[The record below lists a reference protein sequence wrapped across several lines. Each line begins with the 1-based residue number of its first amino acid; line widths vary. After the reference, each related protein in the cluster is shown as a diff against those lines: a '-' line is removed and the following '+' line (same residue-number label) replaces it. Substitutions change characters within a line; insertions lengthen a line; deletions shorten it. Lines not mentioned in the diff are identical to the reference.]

1 MNKMIALL
9 LNCYHNLISVNQIC
23 GNLFSQPYL
32 VKAEGLRM
40 GHTHHGGTC
49 SSHAPSVLQVHFTLH
64 YYLQMYNGP
73 SRKQESTLP
82 SALLWRVS

>member
-9 LNCYHNLISVNQIC
+9 LNCYHNLLSVNQIC

-32 VKAEGLRM
+32 VKAEGLWM

-49 SSHAPSVLQVHFTLH
+49 SSSHAPSVLQVHFTV
-64 YYLQMYNGP
+64 QWII
-73 SRKQESTLP
+73 ST
-82 SALLWRVS
+82 RTMNQVGV